1 MDRSLRRSPPSDIL
15 KEQLKELNSRSRWYS
30 GQLWYI
36 PFAYFGLVALAMG
49 NVVAKEPK
57 SIGVA
62 LLFCGIVGIL
72 VFWHMLGI
80 KDGEKRAVEN
90 LQAVEVKLGLD
101 KTVEYKRYALAFF
114 VGVFVVLV
122 ACLLGGILFLC
133 SFLRCVNT

>member
-1 MDRSLRRSPPSDIL
+1 MDRSLRRSPTCDIL
-15 KEQLKELNSRSRWYS
+15 KEQFKELNSRSRWYS

-36 PFAYFGLVALAMG
+36 PFAYFGLVSLTLG
-49 NVVAKEPK
+49 NVVAREPK
-57 SIGVA
+57 FIGAA

-90 LQAVEVKLGLD
+90 LQAVEIKLGLD
-101 KTVEYKRYALAFF
+101 KTVEYKGYTLAFF
-114 VGVFVVLV
+114 IGVFVVLM

-133 SFLRCVNT
+133 SSLRCVNT